1 VKEEI
6 IFELD
11 FKSQIALLGMSQ
23 ILCTRMQCI
32 DYPFRNKMFA
42 GFKDMVRRDGIWML
56 AKGLTPVLL
65 G

>member
-1 VKEEI
+1 
-6 IFELD
+6 
-11 FKSQIALLGMSQ
+11 MSQ

-42 GFKDMVRRDGIWML
+42 GFKDMVKRDGIWML
-56 AKGLTPVLL
+56 AKGLTPVII